1 MDVMIEIEVSGNQVT
16 YYGNTYT
23 YYGYEKIDDI
33 CVHLHLDNG
42 WVCFLGGET
51 KINGV
56 LKNTSQEIIDS
67 L

>member
-1 MDVMIEIEVSGNQVT
+1 MDVMIDLIVSGDQVS

-23 YYGYEKIDDI
+23 YYSYDKLDDI
-33 CVHLHLDNG
+33 CVHLQLDNG

-56 LKNTSQEIIDS
+56 LMNTADEIIAS
-67 L
+67 F